1 MNIMKY
7 SLILFIP
14 AFALASSNADAPT
27 DIIPRTINFLIFAG
41 ILYYLVAGAAKS
53 FYVGRKERIAKQLD
67 SIQTKL
73 KESNLKKEEALQ
85 KVEEAKS
92 NVRMLLETAKKEAVL
107 AGEKMAL
114 DAVLEMDN
122 LEKAFNDKTNI
133 ERRQMQRAI
142 VNEVLD
148 ELFKEG
154 SIALDEKEMV
164 NIIAKKVA

>member
-14 AFALASSNADAPT
+14 AFALASPNADAST

-53 FYVGRKERIAKQLD
+53 FYFGRKERIAKQLD

-107 AGEKMAL
+107 ASEKIAL